1 VREIAGALVAIGSGD
16 TYTHVAESLRTQAWG
31 KRQWNRKDTTN
42 LQGSLVAEWL
52 EQYGPVVSAPHVE
65 TAWPD
70 TLVLDS
76 TRFMYTDKVT
86 GITSQLFCVLFA
98 YGYPSDG
105 TKPRLWKIV
114 ASPNDAGQDW
124 ANFLASLSGKP
135 RAIICD
141 DDANIKLGIRT
152 HWYQGRGVLIHS
164 CEHHLYQ
171 RARNAMD
178 ADKAA
183 GDSPIHQALR
193 GAFHSLREWDVLR
206 DVVRIEGSPALK
218 KWMSQKNQMIT
229 KQLNRRSEIRVYA
242 NGAIEA
248 PIQVIRE
255 NIERRAW
262 CFRNRVRMDFLLEMM
277 RLHLNQMASVESYT
291 LAIREHLIAT
301 NGLPGGTRKQW
312 DPKGVS
318 SLHR

>member
-178 ADKAA
+178 TDKAA
-183 GDSPIHQALR
+183 SDSPIHQALR

-218 KWMSQKNQMIT
+218 KWMSQKNRMIT
-229 KQLNRRSEIRVYA
+229 KQLNRRNEVKVYS

-248 PIQVIRE
+248 PIRVIRE
-255 NIERRAW
+255 HIERRAW
-262 CFRNRVRMDFLLEMM
+262 CFRNRARMDLLLEMM
-277 RLHLNQMASVESYT
+277 RLHLNQVASIEAYA
-291 LAIREHLIAT
+291 LLIREHLIAT
-301 NGLPGGTRKQW
+301 NGVPPGGRKQY
-312 DPKGVS
+312 DPKGMS